1 MSAVSKFGSRSVFA
15 GRVLSTV
22 VDTAVREWL
31 AKNAVGLAD
40 DEEQKTL
47 HAAAARYIGAIES
60 GNARGS
66 ETVRETVRKRLS
78 RRYGS
83 R

>member
-1 MSAVSKFGSRSVFA
+1 LELERIARHRKVPF
-15 GRVLSTV
+15 STV
-22 VDTAVREWL
+22 VDTAVREWR

-40 DEEQKTL
+40 DEEQKRL

-66 ETVRETVRKRLS
+66 ETVRETMRKRLS